1 MKIIGIDPGKSGA
14 IAAVDGESGKLLAV
28 FSLTDQ
34 NETKIVDYLSTLN
47 LSGDTT
53 FEDYQVFIEDVH
65 SSPQQGV
72 ASAFTFGRGY
82 GLLLGALYALNF
94 NLHKVRPTEWQGTLG
109 CLSGGDKKIPFEMA
123 KKLYMF
129 DHLKGTFNK
138 SSSDAVLI
146 AHYGYKFMLHN
157 KGVSNVA
164 R

>member
-1 MKIIGIDPGKSGA
+1 MRIIGVDPGKSGA
-14 IAAVDGESGKLLAV
+14 IAVVDGEKGLLLDV
-28 FSLTDQ
+28 FSLTDRG
-34 NETKIVDYLSTLN
+34 EEDIVDWLDGETLRE
-47 LSGDTT
+47 TA
-53 FEDYQVFIEDVH
+53 VFIEDVH

-82 GLLLGALYALNF
+82 GLLLGALYALGF
-94 NLHKVRPTEWQGTLG
+94 KVHKVRPTEWQGTLG

-146 AHYGYKFMLHN
+146 AHYGYKFMQHN